1 MTLRFVNTLFQ
12 IQKTIQKMKHTRIFL
27 MAALVVVGL
36 ASCTKDKAKVSFT
49 ATMEGYG
56 TKTELSSNGHSLL
69 WQDGDQ
75 ITVNG
80 SVYQT
85 DEGGHTSA
93 EFSYAGSGSE
103 PELLAPYTATYPTDY
118 WNTTGTLLTLPF
130 TQNYM
135 EDGMEKFPMCC
146 KSYRTNLGFKNPCG
160 VVRIHPTKSGKNIT
174 RITIET
180 ERYITGEFGVAF
192 DDDYIPGM
200 TYSANGTKYVKLI
213 CPQSRNISNGEDFY
227 IYLPPATY
235 GLFKITLYADDHTEC
250 TKTANTDIVVERSC
264 VTDITLPAEGLEFVS
279 SISYNALPGV
289 FSVSSTKRVRFAS
302 GNLQNINEEWRFAEH
317 QYDYLGAYDATA
329 WDLFG
334 WSTVATNFG
343 MSTSTSFGDYSGS
356 FVDWGTQI
364 GDGHTWYTLSK
375 DEWDYVFNNRESSKI
390 GFATVNGVHGL
401 VLLPDVWTLPADIT
415 QDFISGFVGW
425 NQNVYTAAEWRE
437 METAGAVFLPD
448 AGARFGTE
456 IRYVGAF
463 GNYWSSTRDNESSA
477 YNVMIG
483 DGDANCNRSS
493 SRDNGHSVRL
503 VQEYHSN

>member
-1 MTLRFVNTLFQ
+1 
-12 IQKTIQKMKHTRIFL
+12 MKHTRIFL
-27 MAALVVVGL
+27 MAALVAVGL
-36 ASCTKDKAKVSFT
+36 ASCTKDESKVSFT

-75 ITVNG
+75 IMVNG
-80 SVYQT
+80 SIYQT

-93 EFSYAGSGSE
+93 EFSYVGSGSE
-103 PELLAPYTATYPTDY
+103 PLLSAPYTAAYPTDY
-118 WNTTGTLLTLPF
+118 WNTTGTQLTLPI
-130 TQNYM
+130 TQHYV

-213 CPQSRNISNGEDFY
+213 CPQGRSISNGEDFY

-235 GLFKITLYADDHTEC
+235 GLFKITLYADDNTCC
-250 TKTANTDIVVERSC
+250 TKTANTDIVVERSR

-279 SISYNALPGV
+279 SFNALPGG
-289 FSVSSTKRVRFAS
+289 FSVSPTKQVRFAS
-302 GNLQNINEEWRFAEH
+302 GNLQNINGEWCFAEH
-317 QYDYLGAYDATA
+317 QWDRWRAYSATE

-334 WSTVATNFG
+334 WSTAATNFG
-343 MSTSTSFGDYSGS
+343 MSTSTSISDYSGS

-364 GDGHTWYTLSK
+364 GDGDTWYTLSGE
-375 DEWDYVFNNRESSKI
+375 EWTYVLNTRPGAASKRGVAMVTFGNNRI
-390 GFATVNGVHGL
+390 RGL
-401 VLLPDVWTLPADIT
+401 ILLPDTWTLPT
-415 QDFISGFVGW
+415 GLSFTSGDGPW
-425 NQNVYTAAEWRE
+425 WEYNNPEYTATEWE
-437 METAGAVFLPD
+437 QMEAAGAVFLPF
-448 AGARFGTE
+448 AGYRYGTE
-456 IRYVGAF
+456 LYTVGWYCI
-463 GNYWSSTRDNESSA
+463 YWSSTPS
-477 YNVMIG
+477 IG
-483 DGDANCNRSS
+483 FYAWLMDYYDYHDGYVTRYGDYDG
-493 SRDNGHSVRL
+493 SRGHGFSVRL
-503 VQEYHSN
+503 VQDF